1 MFRKGGSANEGITSG
16 LRQGYTT
23 GKRVKEV
30 LAEMQEALP
39 QRNRRRNLNDFLIS
53 FGLDIASRSPQGNIL
68 QTAAMSAKNLLHSFN
83 KQLQATGLL
92 MTN

>member
-30 LAEMQEALP
+30 LAEMQEVLP
-39 QRNRRRNLNDFLIS
+39 QRNRRR
-53 FGLDIASRSPQGNIL
+53 
-68 QTAAMSAKNLLHSFN
+68 T
-83 KQLQATGLL
+83 L
-92 MTN
+92 MIF

>member
-39 QRNRRRNLNDFLIS
+39 QRNRRQNLNDFLTGQ
-53 FGLDIASRSPQGNIL
+53 FG
-68 QTAAMSAKNLLHSFN
+68 TAHFPIFDFFKGFSE
-83 KQLQATGLL
+83 
-92 MTN
+92 